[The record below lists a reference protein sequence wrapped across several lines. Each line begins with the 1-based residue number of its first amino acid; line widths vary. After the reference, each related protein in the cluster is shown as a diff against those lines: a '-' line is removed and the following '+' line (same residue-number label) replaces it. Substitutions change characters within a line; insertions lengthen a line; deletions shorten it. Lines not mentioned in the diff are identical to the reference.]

1 MPWGGG
7 EGVELSEFRGEAAV
21 RRSQQ
26 FARLGFRGSGLGLR
40 VYGSSH
46 PEVPFLALCKI

>member
-7 EGVELSEFRGEAAV
+7 DGVELSEFRGEAAL
-21 RRSQQ
+21 RRLQQ

-40 VYGSSH
+40 VYGLWQ
-46 PEVPFLALCKI
+46 PEVPFLAL